1 MRRVL
6 AHPHRR
12 KDTQKAP
19 TTAYWKEVLCIN
31 RSKEVDYLCF
41 FVETIMDDFLEHLRQ
56 YKRVRHLC
64 EDECEDGSWA
74 EMTPSTKAKQ
84 IERAFFDK
92 EPATNPWKA
101 VCLSQPARLGEGNCH

>member
-1 MRRVL
+1 MITS
-6 AHPHRR
+6 H
-12 KDTQKAP
+12 
-19 TTAYWKEVLCIN
+19 

-41 FVETIMDDFLEHLRQ
+41 FVETIMDDIMEHLRQ
-56 YKRVRHLC
+56 YKRAGQVC

-74 EMTPSTKAKQ
+74 ELTPTAKAKQ

-101 VCLSQPARLGEGNCH
+101 ICLSQPARLGEQRDY

>member
-1 MRRVL
+1 ML
-6 AHPHRR
+6 
-12 KDTQKAP
+12 
-19 TTAYWKEVLCIN
+19 LCIN

-56 YKRVRHLC
+56 YKRARHLC